1 MKKILFVL
9 ILLMNMFVH
18 VAAQENLDKYR
29 IPDFNT
35 VEEYQNLVGKQFT
48 YVPQRNEYG
57 LAQWCDLG
65 FEPVDVTIKSVSG
78 KTKKNKTSQKMEWVI
93 TTSNGKERHMT
104 IFSGIPL
111 NSIWNFRNEYK
122 ISEVPIFDMKQW
134 KDDNSDKIGIT
145 FTNPKAKSKY
155 TVIDIKYGKNSNDYY
170 SKKKMVP
177 IYVVK
182 NSITNK
188 TKEVEAEY
196 AQSQCFNEDLKG
208 EYVAT
213 LSKVEK
219 PNNPKLRYGKTSTIE
234 DKEKGVTKYGYTDS
248 QIDIFIYVS
257 STQFNFELKNVSES
271 TQKLVWN
278 EAVFVDTDGSSSK
291 VMHVGTK
298 YSERDGD
305 QPSSTII
312 KGAKLD
318 DIACPTK
325 NVRYSDIL
333 HEWVTDNI
341 LPTKYIEEELPNIRL
356 MLPIQIKDV
365 INEYIFDFNVKWV
378 YKHPELVN
386 I

>member
-1 MKKILFVL
+1 MKKIFCVL
-9 ILLMNMFVH
+9 ILFMTMFIH
-18 VAAQENLDKYR
+18 VSAQESLDKYR
-29 IPDFNT
+29 IPNFNT
-35 VEEYQNLVGKQFT
+35 IEEYQNLVGREFT
-48 YVPQRNEYG
+48 YVPQRGTYG
-57 LAQWCDLG
+57 LSSWCDFG
-65 FEPVDVTIKSVSG
+65 YEPVEVTIKSITG
-78 KTKKNKTSQKMEWVI
+78 KTKKNKTSQKMEWVVA
-93 TTSNGKERHMT
+93 TSTGKESRMT
-104 IFSGIPL
+104 IFSGTPEKA
-111 NSIWNFRNEYK
+111 IWNYRNEYK
-122 ISEVPIFDMKQW
+122 ISEVPIFDMKKW
-134 KDDNSDKIGIT
+134 KEDNSDKIGIV

-155 TVIDIKYGKNSNDYY
+155 TVTDIKYGKSIIDSYLE
-170 SKKKMVP
+170 KMVP

-182 NSITNK
+182 NSITNA
-188 TKEVEAEY
+188 TKEVEVKY
-196 AQSQCFNEDLKG
+196 AQSQCFDEDLKG
-208 EYVAT
+208 KYIAT

-257 STQFNFELKNVSES
+257 STQFNFELKNVSET

-325 NVRYSDIL
+325 NVRYSDVI
-333 HEWVTDNI
+333 HEWMTDNI
-341 LPTKYIEEELPNIRL
+341 LPTKYIKEELSNIRL

-365 INEYIFDFNVKWV
+365 INEYIFDFNVKWI
-378 YKHPELVN
+378 YEHPELVN